1 MTKVITSLA
10 LVCLTLLA
18 LPNSFHGRYLL
29 VELDA
34 VSVPAEGGEEPM
46 VPEVPEVPEEP
57 VPEDAEVPETLPE
70 YDQEEPVDPVT
81 QKPVPRRR
89 QTAKKGFRAGKD
101 SKPIP
106 GPKKNKKPTPK
117 GAPITDVKLCNEENK
132 CVSNVNGTPK
142 KGTASGRFWS
152 ACAGYPYCSAA
163 FGFTGCYYNVGAHQL
178 CFYG

>member
-1 MTKVITSLA
+1 MTTKVITSLA

-34 VSVPAEGGEEPM
+34 AAVPAEGGEEPM
-46 VPEVPEVPEEP
+46 VPEVPEEP

-89 QTAKKGFRAGKD
+89 QTAKKGFRAGNTN
-101 SKPIP
+101 I
-106 GPKKNKKPTPK
+106 
-117 GAPITDVKLCNEENK
+117 
-132 CVSNVNGTPK
+132 
-142 KGTASGRFWS
+142 
-152 ACAGYPYCSAA
+152 
-163 FGFTGCYYNVGAHQL
+163 
-178 CFYG
+178 